1 MILSLR
7 QMSILSGIKLSKI
20 IAGTYEPNELARLLN
35 IDWQAANMLRER
47 AAAED
52 PEAYDRAHALLRA
65 YLSNPESR
73 TYNLRVS
80 NRELQDK
87 YLVWL
92 SPNKYIIMEKGYGMP
107 DPIHLIYD
115 SQAFDFYASRRYN
128 NV

>member
-7 QMSILSGIKLSKI
+7 QMSVLSGIKLSKI

-52 PEAYDRAHALLRA
+52 PAAYDRAHALLRL
-65 YLSNPESR
+65 YLSNPECHR
-73 TYNLRVS
+73 YNLKVC
-80 NRELQDK
+80 NKELQDK
-87 YLVWL
+87 FLVWTTPTDYL
-92 SPNKYIIMEKGYGMP
+92 ILNQGYGMP

-115 SQAFDFYASRRYN
+115 KNAFDFYASRRYN

>member
-20 IAGTYEPNELARLLN
+20 IAGDLEPTELARLLN

-52 PEAYDRAHALLRA
+52 PAAYDRAHALLRF
-65 YLSNPESR
+65 YLSNPECHR
-73 TYNLRVS
+73 YNLKVS
-80 NRELQDK
+80 NKELQDK
-87 YLVWL
+87 FLVWL
-92 SPNKYIIMEKGYGMP
+92 SPTEYLIMDKGYGMP